1 MSVITSKISPVALT
15 HKTTVYIS
23 TRTTKL
29 SDGTFHVDIL
39 QYSDAKGA
47 GGRVIGVRDSG
58 NPNKIT
64 WNSNASGKIRSN
76 EGRIKEAS
84 KTQMQSMRND
94 FVKNAQEAERF
105 NSAQGNRNTAIG
117 DGGPLNDY
125 WKSPPDEFNNFGAA
139 LKTANSKKRG
149 GNGVNA
155 CGRASYPKNIV
166 YPIAI
171 ARTQSDKLKIT
182 ILKYKPKKLGDGFKL
197 TRTRTKHAGKG
208 VGSVTLPAPGAIS
221 SSNKTEWGSGTI
233 TPIQLAAAGA
243 VKGFLQKKGGFEAAA
258 QSLESS
264 YKQVMEDNE
273 NVRNALEIAAV
284 EALTGTQN
292 LLSRTQGMVMNPNME
307 LLFKGPQL
315 RPFGFTYKLSPR
327 DERESMNV
335 LKIIRMFKQSMAPQT
350 TASSLF
356 LKAPN
361 TYKLEFISPRSNRE
375 HRFLPKIKEC
385 ALESFDVNYTP
396 NGSYMTYENSS
407 MVTYEVTFNF
417 KEIEPIYNNDYS
429 DLDGDYDYSIG
440 Y

>member
-47 GGRVIGVRDSG
+47 GGKVIGVRDSG
-58 NPNKIT
+58 NPNKID
-64 WNSNASGKIRSN
+64 WNSNASGKIQLNQSK
-76 EGRIKEAS
+76 IISAS
-84 KTQMQSMRND
+84 KNQMQSMRKD
-94 FVKNAQEAERF
+94 FVKNAQEAERY
-105 NSAQGNRNTAIG
+105 NAATGNRNQAVKAEV
-117 DGGPLNDY
+117 D
-125 WKSPPDEFNNFGAA
+125 PPTRSQSSDSQNI
-139 LKTANSKKRG
+139 NSKKRG

-155 CGRASYPKNIV
+155 CGRSGYNNLV
-166 YPIAI
+166 YPTAI

-243 VKGFLQKKGGFEAAA
+243 VKSFLMQNKGGFEGAAN
-258 QSLESS
+258 SLEAS
-264 YKQVMEDNE
+264 YKQVMDDHE
-273 NVRNALEIAAV
+273 NVRNSLEIAAV

-361 TYKLEFISPRSNRE
+361 TYRLEFISPRSNRE

-407 MVTYEVTFNF
+407 MVTYEVSFNF

-429 DLDGDYDYSIG
+429 DLDGDSDYSIG